1 MIINIIGDCDK
12 RPVLYTVLK
21 VCQTLGDV
29 LLVTNSTRLARLSD
43 TRDTYGHYQN
53 IMVAI
58 TTEGIDDFLE
68 TFDYGLD
75 SFAYVVVDNISLA
88 EADVTI
94 YVEGMEQSEEEKD
107 ILEYVET
114 YETIKLYK
122 GGLIASDTLK
132 KLEEFEA
139 LRNCCPIGTKIANA
153 VGTVLAPKFGK
164 DAKSFV
170 EIAMQK
176 NPMDDTSGLNKSVGR
191 KKQGVKL
198 PWPSK

>member
-29 LLVTNSTRLARLSD
+29 LLITNSTRLARLSD

-68 TFDYGLD
+68 AFDYGLN

-94 YVEGMEQSEEEKD
+94 YVEGLNQSEYEQD
-107 ILEYVET
+107 TLEYVEN
-114 YETIKLYK
+114 YQTIKLYK
-122 GGLIASDTLK
+122 GGLIDSSTLK
-132 KLEEFEA
+132 RLEEFEA
-139 LRNCCPIGTKIANA
+139 LRNCCPIGTKIATA
-153 VGTVLAPKFGK
+153 VGNILAPMFGK
-164 DAKSFV
+164 DVKTFV

-176 NPMDDTSGLNKSVGR
+176 NPADDTSGYNKSVGR
-191 KKQGVKL
+191 KSKGVRL